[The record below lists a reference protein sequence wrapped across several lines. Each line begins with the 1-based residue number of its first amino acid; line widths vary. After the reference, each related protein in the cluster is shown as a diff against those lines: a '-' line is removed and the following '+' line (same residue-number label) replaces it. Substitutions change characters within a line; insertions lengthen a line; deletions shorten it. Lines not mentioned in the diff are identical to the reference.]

1 MKPWSCEAGG
11 WVGVGGG
18 WCQPAGVRR
27 ELAVPIFHAL
37 GGAAAD
43 QETRTDACEQ
53 AHEPRHQT
61 KGGDDEVEEGA
72 AGPAGAREHY
82 GSTEREQ
89 MRNNARRHAAWAR
102 HGQGTPG
109 GPPPIVLE
117 CGVAREVC
125 GCRGAHNEAGD
136 GDALGLVG
144 LRGQVRAVGAHET
157 KKALWPL

>member
-72 AGPAGAREHY
+72 AGPAGAREHRT
-82 GSTEREQ
+82 GADEKQ
-89 MRNNARRHAAWAR
+89 ANAWRP

-125 GCRGAHNEAGD
+125 VAAAAHTTKQATAMHLALLASAGRS
-136 GDALGLVG
+136 G
-144 LRGQVRAVGAHET
+144 LRTGC
-157 KKALWPL
+157 KIS